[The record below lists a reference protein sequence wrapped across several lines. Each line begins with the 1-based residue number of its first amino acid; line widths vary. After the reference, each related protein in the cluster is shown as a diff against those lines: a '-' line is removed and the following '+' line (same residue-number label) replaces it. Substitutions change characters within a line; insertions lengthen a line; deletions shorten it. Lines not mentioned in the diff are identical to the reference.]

1 MMQVHIMYLP
11 LVFALGVTYEYWR
24 RRRLLKKRM
33 LQVREGL
40 TQKYEEKLDDA
51 R

>member
-11 LVFALGVTYEYWR
+11 LVFTLGMTYEYWR

-33 LQVREGL
+33 LLVREGL
-40 TQKYEEKLDDA
+40 IQEYKDNLDSVS
-51 R
+51 